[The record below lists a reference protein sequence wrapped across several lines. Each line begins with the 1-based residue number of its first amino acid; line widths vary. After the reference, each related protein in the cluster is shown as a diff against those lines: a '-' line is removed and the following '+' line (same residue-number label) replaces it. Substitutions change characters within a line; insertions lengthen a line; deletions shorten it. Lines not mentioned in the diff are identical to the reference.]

1 MVLPIGNDV
10 ALRQPYRLS
19 RYSTEPVNCIAFR
32 YIKRAL
38 LKLGTSY
45 IDGWMGDG

>member
-10 ALRQPYRLS
+10 ALTQPYRLS
-19 RYSTEPVNCIAFR
+19 RYSTEPVTIALR